1 MMRPIMTKSTSP
13 LQERVVALNGVVG
26 VDISIGNETIK
37 AL

>member
-1 MMRPIMTKSTSP
+1 MMRPMMTKSTSP
-13 LQERVVALNGVVG
+13 LQERVVALNGVG